1 MHMVDT
7 DEVAISHLQRRKIEA
22 HVLLP
27 LLQTLKEKLG
37 EDVTREVL
45 DATITR
51 LAVADGTAWAASYG
65 QNIAGLRRIALELW
79 AGSGALDVEMIGES
93 ADHLDFNVTR
103 CRYAEFFRDQGL
115 TDVGSR
121 IHCNRDLAMITGFDS
136 EIELG
141 RSQTIMQGAP
151 CCDFRFRRKA

>member
-7 DEVAISHLQRRKIEA
+7 DEVAITHLQRRKIEA
-22 HVLLP
+22 RVLLP

-65 QNIAGLRRIALELW
+65 QTIAGLRRIALELW
-79 AGSGALDVEMIGES
+79 AGSGALDVEMIEKHGPP
-93 ADHLDFNVTR
+93 HVLWYPF
-103 CRYAEFFRDQGL
+103 
-115 TDVGSR
+115 
-121 IHCNRDLAMITGFDS
+121 
-136 EIELG
+136 G
-141 RSQTIMQGAP
+141 RGGKCEPSVANSTA
-151 CCDFRFRRKA
+151 